1 MDGDQKGWVENWVAV
16 SSGLVA
22 PALPGAL
29 CTALVP
35 KYTGEISGVP
45 SSIVVTGANRHE
57 SQLEFVL
64 DEVIIDRP
72 DNIEQHLCADKG
84 HPCFRKAADAF
95 RNMERVDVAAK

>member
-45 SSIVVTGANRHE
+45 SSIVVTGANRHDV
-57 SQLEFVL
+57 SRLEFVL
-64 DEVIIDRP
+64 DEINMDRP
-72 DNIEQHLCADKG
+72 DKIEQHLCADKG
-84 HPCFRKAADAF
+84 YSG
-95 RNMERVDVAAK
+95 